1 MEWLHVTSPGDR
13 LCPVKQLV
21 RYKSDTVHSS
31 SDRKIG
37 PLPTG
42 YELRGKARAPIEFK
56 IKFCWITYATLGDKN
71 TRTRSL
77 EAINLITS
85 NSSINMIK

>member
-21 RYKSDTVHSS
+21 RYKSDVVHSS
-31 SDRKIG
+31 SERKIG

-42 YELRGKARAPIEFK
+42 YELRGKARAPIAFIRLLMLLLVIRILVPDLWK
-56 IKFCWITYATLGDKN
+56 P
-71 TRTRSL
+71 
-77 EAINLITS
+77 LI
-85 NSSINMIK
+85 